1 MENNTT
7 YEKYYKV
14 LLNAVSRM
22 NNLADGKDLPRN
34 HTAYGM
40 AAAYASVLRDLGHE
54 VDICV
59 YGDGDYLVSA
69 KLVVDGE
76 TKIDFEK

>member
-1 MENNTT
+1 MENNTI
-7 YEKYYKV
+7 YEKYYSA
-14 LLNAVSRM
+14 LLLAVNLM
-22 NNLADGKDLPRN
+22 NSHAEGKDLPRN
-34 HTAYGM
+34 HTAYGT
-40 AAAYASVLRDLGHE
+40 AAAYASILRDFGHE

-76 TKIDFEK
+76 TKIDFEN